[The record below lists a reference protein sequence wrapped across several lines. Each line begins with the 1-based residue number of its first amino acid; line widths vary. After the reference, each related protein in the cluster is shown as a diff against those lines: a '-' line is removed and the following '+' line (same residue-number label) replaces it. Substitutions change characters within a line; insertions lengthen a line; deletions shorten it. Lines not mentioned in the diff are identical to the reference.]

1 MVSRVMR
8 TSLVFL
14 LAAAAIISTG
24 CKSGDAPSTS
34 TTSASASAAAAAAP
48 SIHTLTMKS
57 LDGKDAPLSA
67 YAGKV
72 LLVVNVAS
80 ECGYTP
86 QYEGLQALHTKNEA
100 KGFSVLGFPANDFG
114 AQEPG
119 SSEQI
124 AAFCKSKFGVSFPM
138 FEKVKT
144 TGDGR
149 AQLYTILTD
158 AKGPPKWNFTKY
170 LIDKKGKP
178 VAMWPSKVTP
188 DSPEIQKA
196 IDEQLAL

>member
-1 MVSRVMR
+1 MR
-8 TSLVFL
+8 IQYVLPLLV
-14 LAAAAIISTG
+14 AVVA
-24 CKSGDAPSTS
+24 CKSGNATSTS
-34 TTSASASAAAAAAP
+34 TTSASASATSSAAASTA
-48 SIHTLTMKS
+48 SIHSLSMKK
-57 LDGKDAPLSA
+57 LDGTDTSLST

-86 QYEGLQALHTKNEA
+86 QYEGLQALHAKNEA

-119 SSEQI
+119 TSQEI
-124 AAFCKSKFGVSFPM
+124 ATFCKSKFGVTFPM

-144 TGDGR
+144 IGDGR
-149 AQLYTILTD
+149 AQLFTILTD
-158 AKGPPKWNFTKY
+158 SKGPPKWNFTKY

-188 DSPEIQKA
+188 ESPEIQRA

>member
-1 MVSRVMR
+1 MKKLDGTD
-8 TSLVFL
+8 TSLSVY
-14 LAAAAIISTG
+14 S
-24 CKSGDAPSTS
+24 
-34 TTSASASAAAAAAP
+34 
-48 SIHTLTMKS
+48 
-57 LDGKDAPLSA
+57 
-67 YAGKV
+67 GKV
-72 LLVVNVAS
+72 LLIVNVAS

-100 KGFSVLGFPANDFG
+100 KGFSVLGFPSNDFG

-119 SSEQI
+119 TSQEI
-124 AAFCKSKFGVSFPM
+124 ATFCKSKYGVTFPM

-188 DSPEIQKA
+188 ESPEIQKA